1 MNTQNRISVLSEET
15 LSFSYSNFRA
25 HVQELLEKGLVTGDK
40 QGEDMVAYTKMNETR
55 MNRIEKHGVLSS
67 DLVAA
72 LKGLSKRIQ
81 ILCIT
86 EGWCGDSAQILP
98 YVAQMVN
105 ENDAMIDFEIILRDT
120 NPEWIDKYL
129 TNGGRSIPIFV
140 VFDENGNE
148 LFHWGPRPS
157 ALMTEMKSWKE
168 STDPVFTLPQI
179 IEKVHLWYARDK
191 GEQLMKEWTSLLTSR
206 I

>member
-72 LKGLSKRIQ
+72 LRGLSKRIQ

-157 ALMTEMKSWKE
+157 VLMTEMKSWKE

>member
-1 MNTQNRISVLSEET
+1 MKTHTRLTFLESDVI
-15 LSFSYSNFRA
+15 SFSYSNFRT

-40 QGEDMVAYTKMNETR
+40 QGEDMVAYSKMNETR
-55 MNRIEKHGVLSS
+55 MNRIEKHGLLSDELKS
-67 DLVAA
+67 T
-72 LKGLSKRIQ
+72 LKGLNKKIQ

-98 YVAQMVN
+98 YVALMCQEN
-105 ENDAMIDFEIILRDT
+105 EILIDFEIILRDT
-120 NPEWIDKYL
+120 NPQWMDKYL

-148 LFHWGPRPS
+148 LFHWGPRPN
-157 ALMTEMKSWKE
+157 ALAEEMKGWKA
-168 STDPVFTLPQI
+168 STDPVFTLPEI

-191 GEQLMKEWTSLLTSR
+191 GSHLMLEWQKLLAS
-206 I
+206 IG